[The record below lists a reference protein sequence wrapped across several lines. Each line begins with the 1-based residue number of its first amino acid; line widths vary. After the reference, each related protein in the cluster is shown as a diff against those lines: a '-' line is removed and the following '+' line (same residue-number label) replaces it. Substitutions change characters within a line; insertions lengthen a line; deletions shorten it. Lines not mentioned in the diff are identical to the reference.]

1 MLKDKVFIVLLLLP
15 FLFGCSNEKNKPQRE
30 VNIQKDEY
38 DLIGRRITSI
48 DSIVSDRKYG
58 VVFVFYY

>member
-38 DLIGRRITSI
+38 DLMNPPKKS
-48 DSIVSDRKYG
+48 RKA
-58 VVFVFYY
+58 VEE